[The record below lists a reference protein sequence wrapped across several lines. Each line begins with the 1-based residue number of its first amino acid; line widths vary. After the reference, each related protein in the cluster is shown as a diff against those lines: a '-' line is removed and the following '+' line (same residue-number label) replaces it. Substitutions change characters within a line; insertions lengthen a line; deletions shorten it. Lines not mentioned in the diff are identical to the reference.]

1 MLYRRSGM
9 DGDHAHRVRPSIRC
23 SVRLSPPQAQG
34 PSTYTF
40 LVEIARTDSRP
51 GHLVLT
57 EGEEELLPA
66 DLADAKSRADFG
78 DDRAHITAMNLKLLS
93 RRQGLF

>member
-1 MLYRRSGM
+1 MRFREWNQHLPFRE
-9 DGDHAHRVRPSIRC
+9 H
-23 SVRLSPPQAQG
+23 
-34 PSTYTF
+34 
-40 LVEIARTDSRP
+40 

-66 DLADAKSRADFG
+66 DLEDAKSRADFG